1 MPNKIFGLIQQNLFF
16 LFSFFWRKR
25 TKLGYLRLFFLFM
38 KFGEYSNIIIYN
50 FKNHSVNKSNK
61 LGFEKKKISNNSRV
75 SDLISK
81 YFPFSFRLDLESSSR
96 QRKKNSKDNDF
107 LIFNFIIKNIK
118 KLDINGKINLLSL
131 NLFYLF
137 SLKFYFLNI
146 VQFPNGVIG

>member
-1 MPNKIFGLIQQNLFF
+1 
-16 LFSFFWRKR
+16 
-25 TKLGYLRLFFLFM
+25 M

-75 SDLISK
+75 CDLISK

-96 QRKKNSKDNDF
+96 QRKKNSMDNDF
-107 LIFNFIIKNIK
+107 FIFNFITKNIK
-118 KLDINGKINLLSL
+118 KSNINGKINLLSL

-137 SLKFYFLNI
+137 FLKFYFLNI
-146 VQFPNGVIG
+146 IQFPNGVIGQTWKVLRK